1 MSSTEVT
8 MDTRSHSSQGDA
20 ASLPAAPANDV
31 HHHVRAEILEIV
43 EIVEIVEIE
52 IYGRENRPPPPAK
65 AYKVKIDHDHFVFET
80 RHVTGREL
88 LVKAGKTPPE
98 HYEIEKRVHGGQYVP
113 VGLDQPVDRGEP
125 GIEVFE
131 TFPLDE
137 TEG

>member
-1 MSSTEVT
+1 
-8 MDTRSHSSQGDA
+8 MDTSSSPNHHGHA
-20 ASLPAAPANDV
+20 TGAPTANDACV
-31 HHHVRAEILEIV
+31 ETVEVI

-52 IYGRENRPPPPAK
+52 IYGRDNRPPPPAK
-65 AYKVKIDHDHFVFET
+65 SYKVKIDHEHYILHQ
-80 RHVTGREL
+80 RLVTGREL

-98 HYEIEKRVHGGQYVP
+98 NYEIEKRVHGGKYVP
-113 VGLDQPVDRGEP
+113 VGLDEQVDLGEP